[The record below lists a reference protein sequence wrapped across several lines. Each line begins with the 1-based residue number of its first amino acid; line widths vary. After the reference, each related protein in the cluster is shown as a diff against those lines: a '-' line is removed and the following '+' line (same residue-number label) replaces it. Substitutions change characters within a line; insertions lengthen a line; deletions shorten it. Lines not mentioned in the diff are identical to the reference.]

1 MMIYPEL
8 NQDTN
13 ALYLACIKVGQE
25 ATAYLQ
31 RAQVTVVVLNDFGR
45 EILQDVLLHPPQQE
59 GQHLSVEGLHGQHT

>member
-1 MMIYPEL
+1 MH
-8 NQDTN
+8 QG
-13 ALYLACIKVGQE
+13 GQE